1 MADTSDNGNGRV
13 TLAEIKK
20 DIAYL
25 SRQVD
30 QFCSLTSHQIEDLER
45 RANEN
50 RNDIIR
56 LEERQK
62 QTTGWLAGLQAIGMA
77 IGAALGRVGQS

>member
-1 MADTSDNGNGRV
+1 MADSQDNGNGRI

-25 SRQVD
+25 TRTVD
-30 QFCSLTSHQIEDLER
+30 QFCSLTSHQIEELER
-45 RANEN
+45 KAVEN

-56 LEERQK
+56 LEERQR
-62 QTTGWLAGLQAIGMA
+62 QSTGWLAGMQAVGAA
-77 IGAALGRVGQS
+77 IAAALGRIGQ

>member
-1 MADTSDNGNGRV
+1 MADSQDNGNGRI

-25 SRQVD
+25 TRTVD
-30 QFCSLTSHQIEDLER
+30 QFCSLTSHQIEVLEDK
-45 RANEN
+45 AVEN

-56 LEERQK
+56 LEERQR
-62 QTTGWLAGLQAIGMA
+62 QSTGWLAGMQAVGAVIA
-77 IGAALGRVGQS
+77 AALGRVGQ

>member
-1 MADTSDNGNGRV
+1 MADSQDTGNGRV

-25 SRQVD
+25 TRTVD
-30 QFCSLTSHQIEDLER
+30 QFCSVTRRQIDELDHR
-45 RANEN
+45 TDDN

-62 QTTGWLAGLQAIGMA
+62 QATGWLAGMQAVGAA
-77 IGAALGRVGQS
+77 IAAALGRVGQ

>member
-1 MADTSDNGNGRV
+1 MADTQDNGNGRI

-20 DIAYL
+20 DIQYL

-30 QFCSLTSHQIEDLER
+30 QFCTLAGHQIEDLER
-45 RANEN
+45 KAAEN

-56 LEERQK
+56 LEERQR
-62 QTTGWLAGLQAIGMA
+62 QSTGWLAGMQAVGAA
-77 IGAALGRVGQS
+77 IAAALGRIGQ

>member
-1 MADTSDNGNGRV
+1 MADSQDNGNGRI

-25 SRQVD
+25 TRTVD
-30 QFCSLTSHQIEDLER
+30 QFCSLTSHQIEVLE
-45 RANEN
+45 AKAVEN

-56 LEERQK
+56 LEERQR
-62 QTTGWLAGLQAIGMA
+62 QSTGWLAGMQAVGAA
-77 IGAALGRVGQS
+77 IAAALGRVGQ

>member
-1 MADTSDNGNGRV
+1 MADSQDNGNGRI

-25 SRQVD
+25 TRTVD
-30 QFCSLTSHQIEDLER
+30 QFCSVTSRQIDELDH

-56 LEERQK
+56 LEERQR
-62 QTTGWLAGLQAIGMA
+62 QATGWLAGMQAVGAA
-77 IGAALGRVGQS
+77 IAAALGRVGQ

>member
-1 MADTSDNGNGRV
+1 MADTQDNGNGRI

-20 DIAYL
+20 DIQYL

-30 QFCSLTSHQIEDLER
+30 QFCDLASHQIEDLER
-45 RANEN
+45 KAAEN

-56 LEERQK
+56 LEERQR
-62 QTTGWLAGLQAIGMA
+62 QSVGWLAGLQAVGAA
-77 IGAALGRVGQS
+77 IAAALGRIGQ